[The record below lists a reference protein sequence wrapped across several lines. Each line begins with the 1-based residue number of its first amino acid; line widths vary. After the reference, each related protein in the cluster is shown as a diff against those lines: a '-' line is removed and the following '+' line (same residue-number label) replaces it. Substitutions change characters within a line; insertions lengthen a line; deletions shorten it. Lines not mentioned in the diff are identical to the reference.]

1 MLSLFYILC
10 FTENRLT
17 ENRVWPRMCTTIC
30 EKFLL
35 HINFFLQKWFSYSLI
50 ELIRNTPI
58 QMFWTKPWVI
68 LALRSYLVQI
78 ETSQFYVPLQ
88 NLHLYKILTTSKQRG
103 CFAML
108 RLQTGDICI
117 IQKTVQYDNILK
129 AKLKLT
135 TDNYIF
141 TK

>member
-1 MLSLFYILC
+1 MSSDVIIFLVLSLFYILC

-78 ETSQFYVPLQ
+78 ETSQFYVPEYRFKTYTCTKYLQ
-88 NLHLYKILTTSKQRG
+88 PLSREGVLPCYACRQETSVSFKRPSNMIT
-103 CFAML
+103 F
-108 RLQTGDICI
+108 
-117 IQKTVQYDNILK
+117 
-129 AKLKLT
+129 
-135 TDNYIF
+135 
-141 TK
+141 